1 MIDIGAS
8 PLAPRSASHRESL
21 PVGRLYAWGQCRGDI
36 RVCSEHYDSDILA
49 DLSIA
54 QVIIFTYVVNCLLSS
69 VSAMRQLLDS
79 ETHGIDI
86 WAHDQYVPENLND
99 HRSHFGSRY
108 ISGCCNLAGLF
119 V

>member
-1 MIDIGAS
+1 MDICTC

-21 PVGRLYAWGQCRGDI
+21 LVERLYAWGQCKGDI
-36 RVCSEHYDSDILA
+36 RVCSKHYDSDILA

-54 QVIIFTYVVNCLLSS
+54 QVIIFTYLVNCLLSS
-69 VSAMRQLLDS
+69 AGAMRQLLDS
-79 ETHGIDI
+79 ETRRMDM
-86 WAHDQYVPENLND
+86 WAHDQYVPENLDD